1 MLVLRPVELTDLPQ
15 LQQLAR
21 DSLVGVTSLPDDTE
35 CLREKILDSCASF
48 EKDVEGHGPENYFF
62 VLEDLTR
69 ERLVGCSEILAT
81 AGFSEPFYS
90 LRNRH
95 FTSASRELNIEH
107 GVPALSL
114 CHDLSG
120 HTLLRGFHIDA
131 ALVRTRFSELL
142 SRARLLFIAAHSQ
155 RFSEAVITEIVGF
168 SSDEGHSPFWDAVGK
183 HFFDLPYAEAE
194 RLCGLE
200 SRTFL
205 AELMPQYPIYVP
217 MLPQAAQDCIGR
229 IHPDGQEAFDILER
243 EGFETN
249 SYIDLFDGGPTLY
262 ARTPE
267 HPLHRPEPDRHG
279 ETGLVHRCPW
289 QLSGEQRF
297 AEGLSRHRRRSGLP
311 GRATCEVERRDVRRP
326 ERDRRQPD
334 PADRPVSITRPRAQR
349 QRPSRRAEGVA
360 S

>member
-1 MLVLRPVELTDLPQ
+1 MLVLRPVEQTDLPQ

-21 DSLVGVTSLPDDTE
+21 DSLVGVTSLPDDSDR
-35 CLREKILDSCASF
+35 LREKIAGSCASF
-48 EKDVEGHGPENYFF
+48 ASAAQANGPENYFF
-62 VLEDLTR
+62 VLEDLDSQ
-69 ERLVGCSEILAT
+69 RLVGCSEILAT
-81 AGFSEPFYS
+81 AGFDEPFYS

-131 ALVRTRFSELL
+131 ERVRTPFSELL
-142 SRARLLFIAAHSQ
+142 SRARLLFIAAHTS
-155 RFSEAVITEIVGF
+155 RFAEAVITELVGY
-168 SSDEGHSPFWDAVGK
+168 SDEQGHSPFWDALGK

-194 RLCGLE
+194 RLCGLQ

-249 SYIDLFDGGPTLY
+249 SYIDLFDAGPTLY
-262 ARTPE
+262 ART
-267 HPLHRPEPDRHG
+267 
-279 ETGLVHRCPW
+279 
-289 QLSGEQRF
+289 
-297 AEGLSRHRRRSGLP
+297 ANIRSIA
-311 GRATCEVERRDVRRP
+311 RSQTATV
-326 ERDRRQPD
+326 Q
-334 PADRPVSITRPRAQR
+334 
-349 QRPSRRAEGVA
+349 QRPQIDARGRYLLSNDALHGFRAIMAELDYQTDQPLALTPAMCAALNVTDGSPIRLIA
-360 S
+360 L

>member
-21 DSLVGVTSLPDDTE
+21 DSLVGVTSLPDDSE
-35 CLREKILDSCASF
+35 RLREKILDSCASF
-48 EKDVEGHGPENYFF
+48 NKDVEGHGPENYFF
-62 VLEDLTR
+62 VLEDLATQ
-69 ERLVGCSEILAT
+69 RLAGCSEILAT
-81 AGFSEPFYS
+81 AGFNEPFYS

-95 FTSASRELNIEH
+95 FTSVSRELNIEH

-131 ALVRTRFSELL
+131 ELVRTPFSELL
-142 SRARLLFIAAHSQ
+142 SRARLLFIAAHAA
-155 RFSEAVITEIVGF
+155 RFSDAVITEIVGY
-168 SSDEGHSPFWDAVGK
+168 SDEQGQSPFWDALGK
-183 HFFDLPYAEAE
+183 HFFDLPYVEAE

-262 ARTPE
+262 ARTPGIRSIAHSHTATTQPVE
-267 HPLHRPEPDRHG
+267 VIDARG
-279 ETGLVHRCPW
+279 SYLVSNDSLKGYRAIV
-289 QLSGEQRF
+289 
-297 AEGLSRHRRRSGLP
+297 AELDFIAGQPVGLS
-311 GRATCEVERRDVRRP
+311 
-326 ERDRRQPD
+326 
-334 PADRPVSITRPRAQR
+334 
-349 QRPSRRAEGVA
+349 AEMCAALNVTDGSPIRLIA
-360 S
+360 L

>member
-1 MLVLRPVELTDLPQ
+1 MLALRPVALTDLPQ
-15 LQQLAR
+15 LQRLAR
-21 DSLVGVTSLPDDTE
+21 ESLVGVTSLPDDTE
-35 CLREKILDSCASF
+35 RLRERILDSCASF
-48 EKDVEGHGPENYFF
+48 DKDVQGHGPENYFF
-62 VLEDLTR
+62 VLEDLSTR
-69 ERLVGCSEILAT
+69 QLVGCSEILAT

-131 ALVRTRFSELL
+131 ALVRTPFSELL

-155 RFSEAVITEIVGF
+155 RFAEAVITEIVGF
-168 SSDEGHSPFWDAVGK
+168 SSDDGRSPFWDAVGK

-229 IHPDGQEAFDILER
+229 IHPDGQEAFDILEC

-249 SYIDLFDGGPTLY
+249 SYVDLFDGGPTLY
-262 ARTPE
+262 ARTSNI
-267 HPLHRPEPDRHG
+267 RSIARSQ
-279 ETGLVHRCPW
+279 TGTAKPGSPIDARGRYLVSNDALKDYRAIVAELDYNAG
-289 QLSGEQRF
+289 QTVVLSEDMC
-297 AEGLSRHRRRSGLP
+297 AALNVTEGSPIRLIAL
-311 GRATCEVERRDVRRP
+311 
-326 ERDRRQPD
+326 
-334 PADRPVSITRPRAQR
+334 
-349 QRPSRRAEGVA
+349 
-360 S
+360 

>member
-21 DSLVGVTSLPDDTE
+21 DRLVGVTSLPDDSE
-35 CLREKILDSCASF
+35 RLRSRILESCASLDKGV
-48 EKDVEGHGPENYFF
+48 EKHGPENYFF
-62 VLEDLTR
+62 VLEDLTAR
-69 ERLVGCSEILAT
+69 RLVGCSEILAT
-81 AGFSEPFYS
+81 AGFNEPFYS

-114 CHDLSG
+114 CHDLNG
-120 HTLLRGFHIDA
+120 HTLLRGFHIDDD
-131 ALVRTRFSELL
+131 LVRTEFSELL

-155 RFSEAVITEIVGF
+155 RFADVVITEIVGY
-168 SSDEGHSPFWDAVGK
+168 SSDEGQSPFWDAVGK
-183 HFFDLPYAEAE
+183 HFFDLPYTEAE

-262 ARTPE
+262 ARTSNVLTIAQSLKATAQAVSSIDARGRYLVSNDALKGYRAIVAE
-267 HPLHRPEPDRHG
+267 LDYQAGHP
-279 ETGLVHRCPW
+279 V
-289 QLSGEQRF
+289 
-297 AEGLSRHRRRSGLP
+297 GLSADMC
-311 GRATCEVERRDVRRP
+311 RALNVTDGSPIRLI
-326 ERDRRQPD
+326 
-334 PADRPVSITRPRAQR
+334 AL
-349 QRPSRRAEGVA
+349 
-360 S
+360 

>member
-1 MLVLRPVELTDLPQ
+1 MLVLRPVEPTDLPQ

-21 DSLVGVTSLPDDTE
+21 DSLVGVTSLPDD
-35 CLREKILDSCASF
+35 REHLSGKIAASCASF
-48 EKDVEGHGPENYFF
+48 DSQASAQGPENYFF
-62 VLEDLTR
+62 VLEDLDKR
-69 ERLVGCSEILAT
+69 RLVGCSEILAT
-81 AGFSEPFYS
+81 AGYNEPFYS

-131 ALVRTRFSELL
+131 ALVRTPFSELL
-142 SRARLLFIAAHSQ
+142 SRARLLFIAAHAQ
-155 RFSEAVITEIVGF
+155 RFAEAVITEIVGY
-168 SSDEGHSPFWDAVGK
+168 SDENGHSPFWDALGK
-183 HFFDLPYAEAE
+183 HFFDLPYVEAE
-194 RLCGLE
+194 RLCGLQ

-249 SYIDLFDGGPTLY
+249 SYIDLFDAGPTLY
-262 ARTPE
+262 ARTANVRSIASSRIATVRE
-267 HPLHRPEPDRHG
+267 EPLIDARGRYLVSNDALHG
-279 ETGLVHRCPW
+279 YRAMV
-289 QLSGEQRF
+289 
-297 AEGLSRHRRRSGLP
+297 AELDYQP
-311 GRATCEVERRDVRRP
+311 GQPLALTPSLCAALNVSHGGTVRVI
-326 ERDRRQPD
+326 
-334 PADRPVSITRPRAQR
+334 AL
-349 QRPSRRAEGVA
+349 
-360 S
+360 

>member
-1 MLVLRPVELTDLPQ
+1 MLVLRPVAQTDLPQ

-21 DSLVGVTSLPDDTE
+21 DSLVGVTSLPDDSE
-35 CLREKILDSCASF
+35 RLREKITGSCTSFDSEAVSP
-48 EKDVEGHGPENYFF
+48 GPENYLF
-62 VLEDLTR
+62 VLEDLDSQ
-69 ERLVGCSEILAT
+69 RLVGCSEILAK
-81 AGFSEPFYS
+81 AGFDEPFYS

-114 CHDLSG
+114 CHDLND

-131 ALVRTRFSELL
+131 ALVRTPFSELL
-142 SRARLLFIAAHSQ
+142 SRARLLFIAAHAP
-155 RFSEAVITEIVGF
+155 RFAEAVITEIVGY
-168 SSDEGHSPFWDAVGK
+168 SDEAGHSPFWDALGK

-194 RLCGLE
+194 RLCGLQ

-249 SYIDLFDGGPTLY
+249 SYIDLFDAGPTLY
-262 ARTPE
+262 ART
-267 HPLHRPEPDRHG
+267 
-279 ETGLVHRCPW
+279 
-289 QLSGEQRF
+289 SNI
-297 AEGLSRHRRRSGLP
+297 RSIA
-311 GRATCEVERRDVRRP
+311 RSQTATV
-326 ERDRRQPD
+326 Q
-334 PADRPVSITRPRAQR
+334 
-349 QRPSRRAEGVA
+349 QRPQIDARGRYLLSNDALHGFRAIIAELDYQTDQPLALTPAMCAALNVTDGSPIRLIA
-360 S
+360 L

>member
-21 DSLVGVTSLPDDTE
+21 DSLVGVTSLPDNTE

-48 EKDVEGHGPENYFF
+48 EKNVEGHGPENYFF
-62 VLEDLTR
+62 VLEDLTQ

-262 ARTPE
+262 ARTPGI
-267 HPLHRPEPDRHG
+267 RSIAQSQ
-279 ETGLVHRCPW
+279 TGTVKPGASIDARGSYLVSNDSLKDYRAIVADLDYQAGQPV
-289 QLSGEQRF
+289 
-297 AEGLSRHRRRSGLP
+297 GLS
-311 GRATCEVERRDVRRP
+311 
-326 ERDRRQPD
+326 
-334 PADRPVSITRPRAQR
+334 
-349 QRPSRRAEGVA
+349 AEMCAALNVTEGSPIRLIA
-360 S
+360 L

>member
-48 EKDVEGHGPENYFF
+48 EKNVEGHGPENYFF
-62 VLEDLTR
+62 VLEDLIR

-142 SRARLLFIAAHSQ
+142 PRARLLFIAAHAR

-168 SSDEGHSPFWDAVGK
+168 SSDDGHSPFWDAVGK
-183 HFFDLPYAEAE
+183 HFFDLPYVEAE

-262 ARTPE
+262 ARTPGI
-267 HPLHRPEPDRHG
+267 RSIAQSQ
-279 ETGLVHRCPW
+279 TGTVKPGASIDARGSYLVCNDSLKDYRAIVADLDYQAGQPVR
-289 QLSGEQRF
+289 LSGEMC
-297 AEGLSRHRRRSGLP
+297 AALNVTEGSPIRLIAL
-311 GRATCEVERRDVRRP
+311 
-326 ERDRRQPD
+326 
-334 PADRPVSITRPRAQR
+334 
-349 QRPSRRAEGVA
+349 
-360 S
+360 

>member
-21 DSLVGVTSLPDDTE
+21 ASLVGVTSLPDDTE
-35 CLREKILDSCASF
+35 CLRTRILDSCASF
-48 EKDVEGHGPENYFF
+48 EKHVESHGPENYFF
-62 VLEDLTR
+62 VLEDRSTQ
-69 ERLVGCSEILAT
+69 RLRGCSEILAT

-107 GVPALSL
+107 GVPTLSL
-114 CHDLSG
+114 CHDLNG

-131 ALVRTRFSELL
+131 ALERTPASELL
-142 SRARLLFIAAHSQ
+142 SRARLMFMGAHAQ
-155 RFSEAVITEIVGF
+155 RFAQAVITEIVGY
-168 SSDEGHSPFWDAVGK
+168 SSEDGQSPFWDAVGK

-217 MLPQAAQDCIGR
+217 MLPEAAQACIGQ
-229 IHPDGQEAFDILER
+229 IHPAGQEAFDILER

-249 SYIDLFDGGPTLY
+249 SYVDLFDGGPTLY
-262 ARTPE
+262 ARLSNVRSIAQSLTATVQTAPAIDA
-267 HPLHRPEPDRHG
+267 LGRYLVSNDSL
-279 ETGLVHRCPW
+279 TGYRAIVAELDVQPG
-289 QLSGEQRF
+289 QPVNLS
-297 AEGLSRHRRRSGLP
+297 AELCAALNVTDGSPIRLIAL
-311 GRATCEVERRDVRRP
+311 
-326 ERDRRQPD
+326 
-334 PADRPVSITRPRAQR
+334 
-349 QRPSRRAEGVA
+349 
-360 S
+360 

>member
-15 LQQLAR
+15 LQRLAR
-21 DSLVGVTSLPDDTE
+21 ESMVGVTSLPDDTE
-35 CLREKILDSCASF
+35 RLRRKILDSGAAF
-48 EKDVEGHGPENYFF
+48 AKDVQRNGPENYIF
-62 VLEDLTR
+62 VLEDPSTR
-69 ERLVGCSEILAT
+69 RLAGCSEILAT

-120 HTLLRGFHIDA
+120 HTLLRGFHIDT
-131 ALVRTRFSELL
+131 ALVRTPASELL

-155 RFSEAVITEIVGF
+155 RFADVVITEIVGY
-168 SSDEGHSPFWDAVGK
+168 SDDEGESPFWDAVGK

-194 RLCGLE
+194 RLCGLK

-217 MLPQAAQDCIGR
+217 MLPQVAQDCIGR
-229 IHPDGQEAFDILER
+229 VHPDARDAFDILER

-249 SYIDLFDGGPTLY
+249 SYVDLFDGGPTLS
-262 ARTPE
+262 ARTSNI
-267 HPLHRPEPDRHG
+267 RSIAQSQVG
-279 ETGLVHRCPW
+279 VA
-289 QLSGEQRF
+289 Q
-297 AEGLSRHRRRSGLP
+297 SGLAIDARGSYLVSNDSLEDYRAIVADLDYRP
-311 GRATCEVERRDVRRP
+311 G
-326 ERDRRQPD
+326 QP
-334 PADRPVSITRPRAQR
+334 VTLNAQMCAALKVTQGSPIR
-349 QRPSRRAEGVA
+349 LIAL
-360 S
+360 

>member
-1 MLVLRPVELTDLPQ
+1 MLVLRPVEQTDLPQ

-21 DSLVGVTSLPDDTE
+21 DSLVGVTSLPDDSE
-35 CLREKILDSCASF
+35 RLRAKIAASCASF
-48 EKDVEGHGPENYFF
+48 ASEAAAHGPENYFF
-62 VLEDLTR
+62 VLEDLDDQ
-69 ERLVGCSEILAT
+69 RLVGCSEILAT
-81 AGFSEPFYS
+81 AGFDEPFYS

-120 HTLLRGFHIDA
+120 HTLLRGFHINA
-131 ALVRTRFSELL
+131 ELVRTPFSELL
-142 SRARLLFIAAHSQ
+142 SRARLLFIAAHTR
-155 RFSEAVITEIVGF
+155 RFAEAVITELVGY
-168 SSDEGHSPFWDAVGK
+168 SDEQGHSPFWDALGK

-194 RLCGLE
+194 RLCGLQ

-249 SYIDLFDGGPTLY
+249 SYIDLFDAGPTLY
-262 ARTPE
+262 ARTSNIRSIARSQTATVQQKPQIDARGRYLLSNDA
-267 HPLHRPEPDRHG
+267 LHGFR
-279 ETGLVHRCPW
+279 
-289 QLSGEQRF
+289 SIM
-297 AEGLSRHRRRSGLP
+297 AEL
-311 GRATCEVERRDVRRP
+311 DY
-326 ERDRRQPD
+326 QPD
-334 PADRPVSITRPRAQR
+334 QPLSLTPAMCAALNVTDGSPIRLIAL
-349 QRPSRRAEGVA
+349 
-360 S
+360 

>member
-21 DSLVGVTSLPDDTE
+21 DSLVGVTSLPDDSE
-35 CLREKILDSCASF
+35 RLRSRILESCASLD
-48 EKDVEGHGPENYFF
+48 KDVEKHGPENYFF
-62 VLEDLTR
+62 VLEDLTAR
-69 ERLVGCSEILAT
+69 RLVGCSEVLAT
-81 AGFSEPFYS
+81 AGFNEPFYS

-114 CHDLSG
+114 CHDLNG
-120 HTLLRGFHIDA
+120 HTLLRGFHIDDD
-131 ALVRTRFSELL
+131 LVRTEFSELL

-155 RFSEAVITEIVGF
+155 RFADVVITEIVGY
-168 SSDEGHSPFWDAVGK
+168 SSDEGQSPFWDAVGK
-183 HFFDLPYAEAE
+183 HFFDLPYTEAE

-262 ARTPE
+262 ARTSNVLTIAQSLKATAQAVSSIDARGRYLVSNDALKGYRAIVAE
-267 HPLHRPEPDRHG
+267 LDYQAGHP
-279 ETGLVHRCPW
+279 V
-289 QLSGEQRF
+289 
-297 AEGLSRHRRRSGLP
+297 GLSADMC
-311 GRATCEVERRDVRRP
+311 RALNVTDGSPIRLI
-326 ERDRRQPD
+326 
-334 PADRPVSITRPRAQR
+334 AL
-349 QRPSRRAEGVA
+349 
-360 S
+360 

>member
-1 MLVLRPVELTDLPQ
+1 MLALRPVELTDLPQ
-15 LQQLAR
+15 LQRLAR
-21 DSLVGVTSLPDDTE
+21 ESLVGVTSLPDDTE
-35 CLREKILDSCASF
+35 RLRERILDSCASF
-48 EKDVEGHGPENYFF
+48 DKDVQGHGPENYFF
-62 VLEDLTR
+62 VLEDLSTR
-69 ERLVGCSEILAT
+69 QLVGCSEILAT

-131 ALVRTRFSELL
+131 AWVRTPFSELL

-155 RFSEAVITEIVGF
+155 RFAEAVITEIVGF
-168 SSDEGHSPFWDAVGK
+168 SSDEGLSPFWDAVGK

-229 IHPDGQEAFDILER
+229 IHPDGQEAFDILEC

-249 SYIDLFDGGPTLY
+249 SYVDLFDGGPTLY
-262 ARTPE
+262 ARTANI
-267 HPLHRPEPDRHG
+267 RSIARSQ
-279 ETGLVHRCPW
+279 TGTATPGSSIDARGRYLVSNDALKDYRAIVAELDYNAG
-289 QLSGEQRF
+289 QTVVLSEDMC
-297 AEGLSRHRRRSGLP
+297 AALNVTEGSPIRLIAL
-311 GRATCEVERRDVRRP
+311 
-326 ERDRRQPD
+326 
-334 PADRPVSITRPRAQR
+334 
-349 QRPSRRAEGVA
+349 
-360 S
+360 

>member
-48 EKDVEGHGPENYFF
+48 EKNVEGHGPENYFF

-183 HFFDLPYAEAE
+183 HFFDLPYVEAE

-262 ARTPE
+262 ARTPGI
-267 HPLHRPEPDRHG
+267 RSIVQSQ
-279 ETGLVHRCPW
+279 TGTAKPGASIDARGSYLVSNDSLKDYRAIVADLDYQAGQPV
-289 QLSGEQRF
+289 
-297 AEGLSRHRRRSGLP
+297 GLS
-311 GRATCEVERRDVRRP
+311 
-326 ERDRRQPD
+326 
-334 PADRPVSITRPRAQR
+334 
-349 QRPSRRAEGVA
+349 AEMCAALNVTEGSPIRLIA
-360 S
+360 L